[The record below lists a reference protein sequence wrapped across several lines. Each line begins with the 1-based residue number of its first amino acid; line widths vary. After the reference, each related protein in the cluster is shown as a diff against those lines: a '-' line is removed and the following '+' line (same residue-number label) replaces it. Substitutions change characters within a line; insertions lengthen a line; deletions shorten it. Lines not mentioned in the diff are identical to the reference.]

1 MAKHEQDGGADGEL
15 TAQEAAIYDRQM
27 RLWGVEAQKRLQN
40 SHILISGMTQLG
52 SEVAKNLVLSGMSVT
67 LHDVNV
73 VTRANVDTQFFLTE
87 DQIGLN
93 RAEACL
99 AAVQELNP
107 LVKVNAITK
116 PLEYYPRDH
125 FDQYSVICTLSASR
139 KLQVFPLHIVSPPK
153 RKNIAFYA
161 GHAFGLSGIFFCD
174 LGSEHVY
181 RRHVQSADPSVAADT
196 PDLNVSY
203 ASLETS
209 ALVPWSSLQP
219 TRKRSPVTPAPYIAY
234 QLLLEFLEATD
245 AFPTAATTDQ
255 FVALATSR
263 LESQGL
269 PGFFDRSQLATLAA
283 TATADVV
290 PVCAIVAGILGQE
303 VIKAISKKD
312 EPLNNYF
319 FFDGATGEGT
329 VRRIG

>member
-1 MAKHEQDGGADGEL
+1 MGKHEEQDAEL
-15 TAQEAAIYDRQM
+15 TAQEAAVYDRQM

-93 RAEACL
+93 IYLDNLCRE
-99 AAVQELNP
+99 
-107 LVKVNAITK
+107 
-116 PLEYYPRDH
+116 
-125 FDQYSVICTLSASR
+125 
-139 KLQVFPLHIVSPPK
+139 
-153 RKNIAFYA
+153 KNIAFYA

-174 LGSEHVY
+174 LGNEHVY
-181 RRHVQSADPSVAADT
+181 RRHVQSTDAPSDT
-196 PDLNVSY
+196 TTVPELKVSY
-203 ASLETS
+203 PSLETS
-209 ALVPWSSLQP
+209 ALVTWSSLKP

-234 QLLLEFLEATD
+234 QRTYCLYLDERFLR
-245 AFPTAATTDQ
+245 
-255 FVALATSR
+255 SR
-263 LESQGL
+263 GPSSTGGL
-269 PGFFDRSQLATLAA
+269 PGFFDDHQLATLAA
-283 TATADVV
+283 TAEADVV

-303 VIKAISKKD
+303 VIKAISMKD

>member
-139 KLQVFPLHIVSPPK
+139 KLQLYLDTLS
-153 RKNIAFYA
+153 REKNIAFYA

-219 TRKRSPVTPAPYIAY
+219 TRKRSPVTPAPYIA
-234 QLLLEFLEATD
+234 
-245 AFPTAATTDQ
+245 
-255 FVALATSR
+255 
-263 LESQGL
+263 
-269 PGFFDRSQLATLAA
+269 
-283 TATADVV
+283 
-290 PVCAIVAGILGQE
+290 
-303 VIKAISKKD
+303 
-312 EPLNNYF
+312 
-319 FFDGATGEGT
+319 
-329 VRRIG
+329 

>member
-1 MAKHEQDGGADGEL
+1 MGKHEEQDAEL
-15 TAQEAAIYDRQM
+15 TAQEAAVYDRQM

-99 AAVQELNP
+99 SAVQELNP
-107 LVKVNAITK
+107 LVHVSAITK
-116 PLEYYPRDH
+116 PLDHYPSDH
-125 FDQYSVICTLSASR
+125 FDQYSVVCVLSASR
-139 KLQVFPLHIVSPPK
+139 KLQIYLDNLC
-153 RKNIAFYA
+153 REKNIAFYA

-174 LGSEHVY
+174 LGNEHVY
-181 RRHVQSADPSVAADT
+181 RRHVQSTDAPSDT
-196 PDLNVSY
+196 TTVPELKVSY
-203 ASLETS
+203 PSLETS
-209 ALVPWSSLQP
+209 ALATWSSLKP

-234 QLLLEFLEATD
+234 QLLLEFVEAHHE
-245 AFPTAATTDQ
+245 FPTAATTAE
-255 FVALATSR
+255 FVALAKSQ
-263 LESQGL
+263 LEGQGL
-269 PGFFDRSQLATLAA
+269 PGFFDDHQLATLAA
-283 TATADVV
+283 TAEADVV

-303 VIKAISKKD
+303 VIKAISMKD